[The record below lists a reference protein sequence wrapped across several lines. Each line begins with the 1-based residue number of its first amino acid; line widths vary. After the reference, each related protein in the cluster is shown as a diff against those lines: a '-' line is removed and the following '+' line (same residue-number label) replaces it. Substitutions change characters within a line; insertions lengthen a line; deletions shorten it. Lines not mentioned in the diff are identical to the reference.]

1 PILTSSLT
9 LFNHKFPSCK
19 VSSPT
24 ILQQNF
30 DIFDSVLTKKMDETS
45 SKSEGKEINDEFTEI
60 TLRPIELSDVD
71 DFMEWATD
79 EKVSQFCTWD
89 TYTSK
94 DQALDY
100 INNNAILHPWLR
112 VICTKNRAIGAISVT
127 PNSGRLDSCRAELGY
142 VLAYKYWGKGIVT
155 KAVKIA
161 VSNIF
166 EEWPNLERV
175 EAFVDVVNKGS
186 QRVLEKAGFLK
197 EGVLRKFRNIKG
209 RSRDMVIF
217 SFLSTRSV

>member
-1 PILTSSLT
+1 
-9 LFNHKFPSCK
+9 
-19 VSSPT
+19 
-24 ILQQNF
+24 
-30 DIFDSVLTKKMDETS
+30 MDETS
-45 SKSEGKEINDEFTEI
+45 SKSEGKESDDEFTEI

-79 EKVSQFCTWD
+79 EKVSQFCT
-89 TYTSK
+89 
-94 DQALDY
+94 
-100 INNNAILHPWLR
+100 
-112 VICTKNRAIGAISVT
+112 IGAISVT
-127 PNSGRLDSCRAELGY
+127 PNSGCLDSCRAELGY

-186 QRVLEKAGFLK
+186 QRVLEKTGFLK

-209 RSRDMVIF
+209 SSRDMVIF
-217 SFLSTRSV
+217 SFLSTDALQDH

>member
-1 PILTSSLT
+1 
-9 LFNHKFPSCK
+9 
-19 VSSPT
+19 
-24 ILQQNF
+24 
-30 DIFDSVLTKKMDETS
+30 MDETS
-45 SKSEGKEINDEFTEI
+45 SKSEGKEIDEI
-60 TLRPIELSDVD
+60 TLRPIELTDVD

-89 TYTSK
+89 TYTCK
-94 DQALDY
+94 DEALDY

-127 PNSGRLDSCRAELGY
+127 PNSGYLDSCRAELGY

-155 KAVKIA
+155 KAVKIV

-166 EEWPNLERV
+166 KEWPDLERI
-175 EAFVDVVNKGS
+175 EAFVDVDNKGS

-197 EGVLRKFRNIKG
+197 EGVLRKFRTIKG
-209 RSRDMVIF
+209 RSRDVFIF
-217 SFLSTRSV
+217 SILSADALQDHYNYL